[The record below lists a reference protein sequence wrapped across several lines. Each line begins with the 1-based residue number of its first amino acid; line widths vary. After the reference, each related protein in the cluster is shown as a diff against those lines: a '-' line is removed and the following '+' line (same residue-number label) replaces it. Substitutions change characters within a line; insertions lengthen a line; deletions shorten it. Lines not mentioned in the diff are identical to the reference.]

1 MLNAAAGDYTQP
13 SKAALPSNLQNEIG
27 RWTKML
33 ARRHLIWQHF
43 WELGGALRQT
53 CFILAKVLESNS

>member
-27 RWTKML
+27 SWTKML
-33 ARRHLIWQHF
+33 ARRHLIWQHC
-43 WELGGALRQT
+43 WELGRALR
-53 CFILAKVLESNS
+53 